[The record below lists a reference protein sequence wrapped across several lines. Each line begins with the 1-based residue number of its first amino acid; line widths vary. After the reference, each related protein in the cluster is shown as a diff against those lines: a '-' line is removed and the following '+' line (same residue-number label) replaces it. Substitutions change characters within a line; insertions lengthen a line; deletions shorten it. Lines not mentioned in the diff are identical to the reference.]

1 MSKKRRHFTAQQ
13 KVEAI
18 KEHLINKTPVS
29 DICDR
34 LEITTG
40 HYYQW
45 QSDFFT
51 NGEQA
56 FVKENNKQGKLVK
69 AKIEKFETDMAKR
82 NEAIAELL
90 DENIRLKK
98 QHGLI

>member
-13 KVEAI
+13 KVEAV

-29 DICDR
+29 DICDK
-34 LEITTG
+34 LKISTG

-45 QSDFFT
+45 QTDFFT

-56 FVKENNKQGKLVK
+56 FVKENNKKSKQEK

-90 DENIRLKK
+90 EENIRLKK